1 MSANS
6 NKTFILY
13 ILVPRMVY
21 AGVGALRGKQTAS
34 FASGNAC
41 IANYTKEQLNVL
53 INSRGR

>member
-21 AGVGALRGKQTAS
+21 ADVGALRGKQTAS
-34 FASGNAC
+34 HARENVC
-41 IANYTKEQLNVL
+41 IGNYTK
-53 INSRGR
+53 

>member
-41 IANYTKEQLNVL
+41 IGNYTK
-53 INSRGR
+53 